1 MSSNI
6 AFVNPLVNTSELT
19 NKQLEFVEEIIIRF
33 ISINKKSDGKYP
45 IGWNLKQL
53 VIVKKRI
60 VLEWGVRKKEGV
72 I

>member
-33 ISINKKSDGKYP
+33 ISINKKVDGKYP

-60 VLEWGVRKKEGV
+60 VLEWGG
-72 I
+72 